1 MRKRL
6 LLVTT
11 AVAVAMLGG
20 AAQAAD
26 IPLKAPRKVA
36 ETVYNW
42 TGFYVGING
51 GWAGGDSDWVIQSV
65 DERVHHRIDGGV
77 LGGHVGA
84 QIQFNSTLVLGVE
97 FNALGGSIDG
107 STRPQDGDFRFSSKV
122 DRLWTVGPRAGF
134 AVNNVLFYGT
144 GGYASGR
151 VRTNA
156 LDVNPNDPSNFPP
169 QPTDATHR
177 GWFAGGGIEYGLSP
191 NFIAGLEFTH
201 VDLGSRVHT
210 PSVPDFPD
218 IDRRNVSTDFNVIR
232 GRFSYKFAVPGM

>member
-1 MRKRL
+1 MCKRL

-26 IPLKAPRKVA
+26 MPLKAPPKGA
-36 ETVYNW
+36 AAVYDW

-51 GWAGGDSDWVIQSV
+51 GWAGGDADWAFPNSG
-65 DERVHHRIDGGV
+65 DGVHHRIDGGV

-84 QIQFNSTLVLGVE
+84 QVQFNNTLVLGVE
-97 FNALGGSIDG
+97 FNILGGSIDG
-107 STRPQDGDFRFSSKV
+107 STLSQNGDFSFSSKV

-151 VRTNA
+151 VRTNT
-156 LDVNPNDPSNFPP
+156 LDLVDGFPP

-177 GWFAGGGIEYGLSP
+177 GWFVGGGIEYGLSP

-201 VDLGSRVHT
+201 VDLGSRLHN
-210 PSVPDFPD
+210 PSVPDAPD
-218 IDRRNVSTDFNVIR
+218 VDRRNVSADFNTIR
-232 GRFSYKFAVPGM
+232 GRFSYKFPVPGLSR